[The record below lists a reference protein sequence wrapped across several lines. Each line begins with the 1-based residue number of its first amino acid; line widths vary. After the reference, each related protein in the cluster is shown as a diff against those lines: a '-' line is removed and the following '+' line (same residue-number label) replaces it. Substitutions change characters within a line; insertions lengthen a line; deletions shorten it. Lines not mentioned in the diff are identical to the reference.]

1 MTTFKTLE
9 DTIDNF
15 VETTNKLIESLKEEN
30 KKQKEALDYVK
41 QWLNETI
48 DEGSS
53 ETIEEDSANLLH
65 NIKIIL
71 GE

>member
-1 MTTFKTLE
+1 MTTFEEFDKS
-9 DTIDNF
+9 IDRLI
-15 VETTNKLIESLKEEN
+15 ETTDGIIKKLREQN

-53 ETIEEDSANLLH
+53 DSIEEDSANLLH
-65 NIKIIL
+65 NIKLIL
-71 GE
+71 EE

>member
-15 VETTNKLIESLKEEN
+15 VETTNKLIDSLKEEN
-30 KKQKEALDYVK
+30 KKQKDALSYVK
-41 QWLNETI
+41 QWLNENI

-53 ETIEEDSANLLH
+53 DGIQYDSANLLQ
-65 NIKIIL
+65 NVKEIL

>member
-65 NIKIIL
+65 NIKLIL
-71 GE
+71 EE

>member
-1 MTTFKTLE
+1 MTTFEEFDKS
-9 DTIDNF
+9 ID
-15 VETTNKLIESLKEEN
+15 KLIETTDGIIKKLREQN

-53 ETIEEDSANLLH
+53 DTIEEDSANLLH
-65 NIKIIL
+65 NMKLIL
-71 GE
+71 EE

>member
-1 MTTFKTLE
+1 MTTFEEFDKS
-9 DTIDNF
+9 ID
-15 VETTNKLIESLKEEN
+15 KLIETTDGIIKKLREQN

-53 ETIEEDSANLLH
+53 DSIEEDSANLLH
-65 NIKIIL
+65 NIKLIL
-71 GE
+71 EE

>member
-1 MTTFKTLE
+1 MTTFEEFDKS
-9 DTIDNF
+9 IDRLI
-15 VETTNKLIESLKEEN
+15 ETTDGIIKKLREQN

-53 ETIEEDSANLLH
+53 DTIEEDSANLLH
-65 NIKIIL
+65 NMKLIL
-71 GE
+71 EE

>member
-15 VETTNKLIESLKEEN
+15 VETTNKLIDSLKEEN
-30 KKQKEALDYVK
+30 RKQKEALDYVK
-41 QWLNETI
+41 MWLNENI
-48 DEGSS
+48 DEGSKDS
-53 ETIEEDSANLLH
+53 IEQDSANLLQH
-65 NIKIIL
+65 VKEHL

>member
-15 VETTNKLIESLKEEN
+15 VGTTNKLIDSLKEEN
-30 KKQKEALDYVK
+30 RKQKEALDYVK
-41 QWLNETI
+41 MWLNENI
-48 DEGSS
+48 DEGSKDS
-53 ETIEEDSANLLH
+53 IEQDSANLLQH
-65 NIKIIL
+65 VKEHL

>member
-53 ETIEEDSANLLH
+53 DTIEEDATNLLH

>member
-15 VETTNKLIESLKEEN
+15 VETTNKLIDSLKEEN
-30 KKQKEALDYVK
+30 KKQKDALFYVK
-41 QWLNETI
+41 QWLNENI

-53 ETIEEDSANLLH
+53 DGIQYDSANLLQ
-65 NIKIIL
+65 NLKELL

>member
-15 VETTNKLIESLKEEN
+15 VGTTNKLIESLKEEN

>member
-15 VETTNKLIESLKEEN
+15 VGTTNKLIDSLKEEN
-30 KKQKEALDYVK
+30 RKQKEALDYVK

-53 ETIEEDSANLLH
+53 DTIEEDSANLLH

>member
-1 MTTFKTLE
+1 MTTFEEFDKS
-9 DTIDNF
+9 ID
-15 VETTNKLIESLKEEN
+15 KLIETTDGIIKKLREQN

>member
-9 DTIDNF
+9 DTVDNF
-15 VETTNKLIESLKEEN
+15 VEATNKLIESLKEEN

>member
-1 MTTFKTLE
+1 MTTLE
-9 DTIDNF
+9 EFDKSIDRLI
-15 VETTNKLIESLKEEN
+15 ETTDGIIKKLREQN

-53 ETIEEDSANLLH
+53 DTIEEDSANLLH
-65 NIKIIL
+65 NMKLIL
-71 GE
+71 EE